1 MPQTPASFYRNE
13 SKKVKSR
20 KLWTDKEIDILKT
33 EFANKTKLKLIALKL
48 GRTTTAINKFLSRSG
63 IRPQKARTYI
73 IHTTPKFTTHRIVI
87 EPSLIATFRNF
98 VDFSKI
104 ISYLISKNYKIS
116 QLKITSLKMFCPKA
130 EYLLDGKPV
139 SKLQLVILANK
150 LRAEENKNL
159 FRVFL

>member
-1 MPQTPASFYRNE
+1 MSQIPASFYRNK
-13 SKKVKSR
+13 SKKVKYR
-20 KLWTDKEIDILKT
+20 KLWTDKEIDVLKN

-63 IRPQKARTYI
+63 IRPHKARIYT
-73 IHTTPKFTTHRIVI
+73 IHTVPKLTQRVVL
-87 EPSLIATFRNF
+87 EPSLVATFKNF
-98 VDFSKI
+98 VDFSKVV
-104 ISYLISKNYKIS
+104 SYLISKNYKIS
-116 QLKITSLKMFCPKA
+116 QLKVSTLKIICPRA

-150 LRAEENKNL
+150 LRAEENQNL